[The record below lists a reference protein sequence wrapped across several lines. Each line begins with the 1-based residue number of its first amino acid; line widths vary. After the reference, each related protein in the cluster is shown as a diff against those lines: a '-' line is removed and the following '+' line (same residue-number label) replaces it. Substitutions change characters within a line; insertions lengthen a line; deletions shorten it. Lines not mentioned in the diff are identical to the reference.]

1 MDSSFPDL
9 LREHRVAAGLT
20 QEALAERA
28 LLSSQ
33 AVGALER
40 GDRRFPRRDT
50 VVRIADALGLRD
62 ETREAFVAAAPSRSG
77 HPKHA
82 TTRHRPQELPAD
94 TFGFIGR
101 TGELAELDH
110 GFTTAVV
117 AVCGTAGVG
126 KTALAV
132 HWAHWVA
139 SAFPDGQLYMDLRG
153 YDPDQPLAPAAALT
167 ALLRSLG
174 FASADIPHEQ
184 AERANRYRTVLAE
197 RKMLVLLDNARD
209 FEQIRDLLPGAPGS
223 LAVVTS
229 RDVLGELT
237 VRHGAH
243 RVTLDALTAADALR
257 LLRVHIGPRVDAE
270 PAAAAA
276 LVEQCARLPL
286 ALRIAAQ
293 LAATRPAT
301 TMATLAGEL
310 HDEQDR
316 LALLDTGGPHGSAG
330 AVLSWSYRHLPP
342 AAARLFRLLAV
353 HPGRHVDGYAAA
365 ALLDAP
371 LGEARAVIAT
381 LARAHLL
388 REVRPGRYDMHDL
401 LRAYAASLP
410 HDEPDAAAR
419 LSDYYVRA
427 ASAAMDEFAPF
438 DHALRP
444 AVPAGPAHLPA
455 FGDRATALAWL
466 DDERANLVA
475 VGTVAHSVLFSRV
488 LYRYLSIGAHYQEA
502 DALHAAALRAS
513 TLAERG
519 DALVTYGVVLWRL
532 GRSEEALTHY
542 EEALPLMR
550 AAGDRAGEARALV
563 NQGVAYRWLGR
574 HEEALACH
582 RMAVEYLATTNDGW
596 REARA
601 RDNLGLVHHSLGQY
615 AEALAQ
621 QEHAL
626 ALYRAADDP
635 YGEAGVRSNLGVTCA
650 RLGRHAEALDHLERA
665 LASLRAVGDRRGEA
679 ETLNDLGTT
688 LLALGQRAEAAE
700 RHRQAL
706 ARADAI
712 GDHHEHGRA
721 LEGLR
726 LTR

>member
-50 VVRIADALGLRD
+50 VVRIADALGLHD
-62 ETREAFVAAAPSRSG
+62 EAREAFVAAAPSRG
-77 HPKHA
+77 GTPRHPVA
-82 TTRHRPQELPAD
+82 TRHPPHELPAD

-101 TGELAELDH
+101 ADELAELDR
-110 GFTTAVV
+110 GFATAVV

-139 SAFPDGQLYMDLRG
+139 SAFPDGQLYLDLRG
-153 YDPDQPLAPAAALT
+153 YGPDQPLDPAAALT

-174 FASADIPHEQ
+174 LGSADIPHEQ

-209 FEQIRDLLPGAPGS
+209 FEQIRDLLPGSSGS
-223 LAVVTS
+223 LTVVTS
-229 RDVLGELT
+229 RDALGELT

-243 RVTLDALTAADALR
+243 HVTLDALTTTEAHQ
-257 LLRVHIGPRVDAE
+257 LLRVHIGPRVDEE

-301 TMATLAGEL
+301 TMATLVGEL

-316 LALLDTGGPHGSAG
+316 LSLLDTGGPHGSAG
-330 AVLSWSYRHLPP
+330 AVLSWSYRHLP
-342 AAARLFRLLAV
+342 AEAARLFRLLAV

-371 LGEARAVIAT
+371 LGPARAVIAM

-410 HDEPDAAAR
+410 HDEPEAEAR
-419 LSDYYVRA
+419 LSAYYVRA
-427 ASAAMDEFAPF
+427 AAAAMDGFAPF
-438 DHALRP
+438 DRGLRP
-444 AVPAGPAHLPA
+444 PVPAGSAPTFP
-455 FGDRATALAWL
+455 DRAAALAWL
-466 DDERANLVA
+466 DEERWNLVA
-475 VGTVAHSVLFSRV
+475 VGTRAHSVLFSRI

-502 DALHAAALRAS
+502 DALHGAALRAAS
-513 TLAERG
+513 PSERG

-532 GRSEEALTHY
+532 GRLDESLAHY
-542 EEALPLMR
+542 EEALTLLR
-550 AAGDRAGEARALV
+550 AAGDREGEARALV
-563 NQGVAYRWLGR
+563 NQGLAYRWLGR
-574 HEEALACH
+574 FEEALECH
-582 RMAVEYLATTNDGW
+582 RTAVDHMARTNDGW

-601 RDNLGLVHHSLGQY
+601 RDNLGLVHHSLSQY
-615 AEALAQ
+615 EEALEQ
-621 QEHAL
+621 QERAL

-665 LASLRAVGDRRGEA
+665 LASLRDVGDRRGEA

-688 LLALGQRAEAAE
+688 LLALGHRAEAAE

-706 ARADAI
+706 TLADSI
-712 GDHHEHGRA
+712 GDHQEHGRA